1 MEELA
6 ALFKGARTDRKLKAL
21 LIVFL
26 AVLAVYR
33 LLLSGSGQRY
43 WPDEARYLHAM
54 HFVDEL
60 SKGDV
65 RAGLKWI
72 FGSTFDV
79 AARPGF
85 MFLATIPVL
94 LQGLTHLLLGVQPSD
109 TWFYRIP
116 AVFNV
121 VVSLGAAILFYR
133 IVLLLSGARTLAL
146 LAVVVHGL
154 LVNTNLYLRHLF
166 PYDWALFIFL
176 GALNVI
182 LSPEMARVRSRYQA
196 IVAGLLTGIGAT
208 TYTPYWPIIIIFVV
222 TLIVVQDG
230 RWRYVSSF
238 VAAIL
243 SVIAMWEIVS
253 RLGGFSFVGRFMEA
267 MVDAF
272 VITVVDVQ
280 GSLGGPI
287 FLPFY
292 LLKVEGIAGTVL
304 LVLFVCFWVGAVKG
318 SYGRIEV
325 ALIGTATVVYFV
337 YGMIGTYTHNYI
349 FFFGRILHM
358 YFPFVV
364 FGAILALKIIPQY
377 KLRMS
382 VAVAMILASVVS
394 FVPTASKA
402 LMIRYPR
409 DVERDLVASLAPGSR
424 MCNRVGDEAVN
435 IEKPAIDCDIRNAK
449 ALVIRH
455 QHNTERVLGTS
466 MVTKTTICNRMR
478 DSMGRIEEP
487 ASNCDIVLDNFRHL
501 YPPSLEVVDATPPP
515 GFVLSAIYD
524 HPLQFAPYWLEDFT
538 PDARAYF
545 AAHQAQMR
553 VYVRAI
559 PRNESL
565 LATGGAMPVER

>member
-1 MEELA
+1 M
-6 ALFKGARTDRKLKAL
+6 FKGDRTDRKLKAL

-26 AVLAVYR
+26 VVLAVYR

-60 SKGDV
+60 SKGDA

-85 MFLATIPVL
+85 MFLATIPVF
-94 LQGLTHLLLGVQPSD
+94 LQGLAHLLLGVQPSD

-166 PYDWALFIFL
+166 PYDWALFILL

-182 LSPEMARVRSRYQA
+182 LSPEMARARPRYQA

-243 SVIAMWEIVS
+243 SIIVMWEMVS

-272 VITVVDVQ
+272 VVTVVDVQ

-287 FLPFY
+287 FLLFY
-292 LLKVEGIAGTVL
+292 SLRVEGIAGAVF
-304 LVLFVCFWVGAVKG
+304 LVLFACFWVGAVKG

-325 ALIGTATVVYFV
+325 ALIGTAMAVYLV
-337 YGMIGTYTHNYI
+337 YGTIGTYTHNYI

-364 FGAILALKIIPQY
+364 LGAILALKIIPQY

-424 MCNRVGDEAVN
+424 MCNRVGDEVEN
-435 IEKPAIDCDIRNAK
+435 SEKPALDCDIRDAK
-449 ALVIRH
+449 ALVIHHSRDAGGASRALM
-455 QHNTERVLGTS
+455 TIE
-466 MVTKTTICNRMR
+466 TKICNRLR
-478 DSMGRIEEP
+478 TSTGRIEEP
-487 ASNCDIVLDNFRHL
+487 ASDCDLVLDNFRHL
-501 YPPSLEVVDATPPP
+501 YPPSLEIIDAVPPP
-515 GFVLSAIYD
+515 GFVQRAVYD
-524 HPLQFAPYWLEDFT
+524 HPLQFAPYWLEDFS

-545 AAHQAQMR
+545 ATHRSQMR
-553 VYVRAI
+553 VYARAI
-559 PRNESL
+559 PLNKNLSTTNSL
-565 LATGGAMPVER
+565 DPGGR

>member
-1 MEELA
+1 M
-6 ALFKGARTDRKLKAL
+6 LFKGDRTDRKLKAL

-26 AVLAVYR
+26 VVLAVYR

-65 RAGLKWI
+65 RAGLKWV
-72 FGSTFDV
+72 FGSTSSV

-85 MFLATIPVL
+85 MSLATIPVL
-94 LQGLTHLLLGVQPSD
+94 LQGLAHLLLGVQPSD

-121 VVSLGAAILFYR
+121 IVSLGAAILFYR
-133 IVLLLSGARTLAL
+133 IVLLLSGVRTLAL

-166 PYDWALFIFL
+166 PYDWALFILL

-182 LSPEMARVRSRYQA
+182 LSPEMARVRPRYQA

-208 TYTPYWPIIIIFVV
+208 TYTPYWTIIIIFVV

-230 RWRYVSSF
+230 CWRYVSSF
-238 VAAIL
+238 VVAIL
-243 SVIAMWEIVS
+243 SVIAMWEMVS
-253 RLGGFSFVGRFMEA
+253 WLGGFSFIGRFREA
-267 MVDAF
+267 MVLAF
-272 VITVVDVQ
+272 VVEVVDVQ

-292 LLKVEGIAGTVL
+292 SLKVEGIAGAVL
-304 LVLFVCFWVGAVKG
+304 LVFFACFWVGAVKG
-318 SYGRIEV
+318 SYGRVEV
-325 ALIGTATVVYFV
+325 ALIGTATAVYLV

-364 FGAILALKIIPQY
+364 LGAILALKIIPQY
-377 KLRMS
+377 KLRTS
-382 VAVAMILASVVS
+382 VAVAMVLASVVS

-424 MCNRVGDEAVN
+424 MCNRVGDEVEN
-435 IEKPAIDCDIRNAK
+435 SEKPALDCDIRDAK
-449 ALVIRH
+449 ALVIHHSRDAGGASRALM
-455 QHNTERVLGTS
+455 TIE
-466 MVTKTTICNRMR
+466 TKICNRVR
-478 DSMGRIEEP
+478 TNTGRIEEP
-487 ASNCDIVLDNFRHL
+487 ASDCDLVLDNFRHL
-501 YPPSLEVVDATPPP
+501 YPPSLEIIDAAPPP
-515 GFVLSAIYD
+515 GFVQRAVYD
-524 HPLQFAPYWLEDFT
+524 HPLQFAPYWLEDLS
-538 PDARAYF
+538 PYARAYF
-545 AAHQAQMR
+545 ATHRSQMR
-553 VYVRAI
+553 VYARAI
-559 PRNESL
+559 PLNKNLSTTNGSEPSGR
-565 LATGGAMPVER
+565 